1 MIDFLGCGAR
11 ELSGI
16 YQAFALL
23 CARQQVRGALLK
35 TGDEAAEAHYAL
47 RDTLVTV
54 ARIAEIPLNF
64 GLALVAS
71 SDPIEAVCRAVQGEL
86 RSLGCDA
93 RVFRMER
100 QADRWLCGGPAAGVC
115 PRRNRFVLAPA
126 HFRAGNCGSSL
137 CSLSYACLMNP
148 RFAAGRL

>member
-1 MIDFLGCGAR
+1 M
-11 ELSGI
+11 
-16 YQAFALL
+16 
-23 CARQQVRGALLK
+23 RGALLK

-54 ARIAEIPLNF
+54 ARIAEIPLTF

-71 SDPIEAVCRAVQGEL
+71 SDSIEAVCSAMQGEL
-86 RSLGCDA
+86 RSFGCDA

-100 QADRWLCGGPAAGVC
+100 QADRWLCDGPAAGVC
-115 PRRNRFVLAPA
+115 PRRSTPA
-126 HFRAGNCGSSL
+126 HFRAGNGGRSL

-148 RFAAGRL
+148 RFAAGRP